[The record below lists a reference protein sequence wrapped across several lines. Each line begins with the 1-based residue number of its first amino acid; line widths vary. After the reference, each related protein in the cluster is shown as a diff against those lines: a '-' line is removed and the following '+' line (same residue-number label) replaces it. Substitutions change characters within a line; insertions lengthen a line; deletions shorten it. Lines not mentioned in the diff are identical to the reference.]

1 MVEAHSLNNI
11 LERISSELPRTV
23 TILKKKEKKV
33 FGFMTSLNMNQYV
46 TDQTVR
52 IQETRDSKLVGMLF
66 AHPQTSLAKLEII
79 NFLQHFHLRSGDAID
94 FFCVGYGAYWPP
106 EHYVDQRTVVNI
118 DGVEWLFSEQAFSNV
133 IDDLEAS
140 TKWRFSGETE
150 LLLVSAKKEFNSE
163 QVKLDFS
170 TAIICN
176 LEKMSKN
183 NAFTSVRAF
192 FKDLFNYAKQHS
204 EADPTWGLSDHQGL
218 EVGKSALKDAVLS
231 LLPNQLKESYTKAE
245 NYAIRN
251 IEK

>member
-23 TILKKKEKKV
+23 TVLKKEEKQV
-33 FGFMTSLNMNQYV
+33 FGLMTSLSMNQPV
-46 TDQTVR
+46 TYQTVR
-52 IQETRDSKLVGMLF
+52 IQETRDTKLVGILF
-66 AHPQTSLAKLEII
+66 AHPQTSLAQSEII
-79 NFLQHFHLRSGDAID
+79 KFLQHFHLRSGDAID

-106 EHYVDQRTVVNI
+106 EHYADQSTVVKI
-118 DGVEWLFSEQAFSNV
+118 DGVDWLFSEQAFSNV
-133 IDDLEAS
+133 IDELEAS
-140 TKWRFSGETE
+140 TKWNFSGETE
-150 LLLVSAKKEFNSE
+150 LLLVTAKKESNSE

-176 LEKMSKN
+176 LEKMSKD

-192 FKDLFNYAKQHS
+192 FNDLFNYAKQHS
-204 EADPTWGLSDHQGL
+204 ESDPTWGLSDNRGF

-231 LLPNQLKESYTKAE
+231 LLPDQLKESYKKAE